1 MCYVPLSLLVLHE
14 NSVKEIPRI
23 SGVAKEKLKKLLVH
37 KNSVKKHGV
46 IKNVI
51 PEPPGTLAP
60 KVHVRPLDYE
70 DHVRPLD
77 YEEIYKEDGKIT
89 GDERRDGKAED
100 KGEVEE
106 EDEERPDLENQT
118 DPEKKLRGDVFCKCH
133 LHIIFKYICIEF

>member
-14 NSVKEIPRI
+14 NSVKEISRI

-51 PEPPGTLAP
+51 PERPGTLAP
-60 KVHVRPLDYE
+60 KV
-70 DHVRPLD
+70 HVRPLD

-89 GDERRDGKAED
+89 GDERRDGKAEE